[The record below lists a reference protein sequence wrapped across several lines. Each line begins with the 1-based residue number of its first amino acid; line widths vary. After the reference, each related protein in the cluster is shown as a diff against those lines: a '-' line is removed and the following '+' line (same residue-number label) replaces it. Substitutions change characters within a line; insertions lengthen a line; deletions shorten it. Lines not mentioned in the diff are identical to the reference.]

1 MSTNDMMRDNSKSL
15 FFTVMEAEGDEL
27 QPFDGGDAQVADTP
41 AEDIAPPA
49 TDTSG
54 GGDDLGD
61 PPPLNEDDGGMD
73 MPAFGEDDAGGDDMG
88 GGDSSSN
95 EDEEADKQDTKL
107 SDKANNILNEQL
119 YKKMVARNSEIEEI
133 LASLKD
139 LVPLLPYDVVKSND
153 ESVNHL
159 KNALT
164 KGQKYVINDFV
175 DSGYGENQLFY
186 QKLDSLYTLLLNRID
201 TNLKKIKDKQ

>member
-1 MSTNDMMRDNSKSL
+1 
-15 FFTVMEAEGDEL
+15 
-27 QPFDGGDAQVADTP
+27 
-41 AEDIAPPA
+41 
-49 TDTSG
+49 
-54 GGDDLGD
+54 
-61 PPPLNEDDGGMD
+61 
-73 MPAFGEDDAGGDDMG
+73 MPAFGEEDAGGDDMG
-88 GGDSSSN
+88 GGNSSSN